1 MLAMTRKTAQ
11 AEIVDTTTERH
22 GNDFVTIKTVK
33 SGDSFNFA
41 IECKLGSF
49 VRAVH
54 PHQNGM
60 DYSSKEEARQAAIE
74 TIESIAK
81 LNRGMA
87 KHLKDFDLDS
97 KEWFFDF

>member
-49 VRAVH
+49 IKAVH

-60 DYSSKEEARQAAIE
+60 DFSSKAEAYQAAVDFLESSARQGRAI
-74 TIESIAK
+74 
-81 LNRGMA
+81 A
-87 KHLKDFDLDS
+87 KHLKNFRLDS
-97 KEWFFDF
+97 EEWFFDF

>member
-11 AEIVDTTTERH
+11 SEIVDTTTEQH
-22 GNDFVTIKTVK
+22 GSDFVTIKTVK

-41 IECKLGSF
+41 IECKLGTF
-49 VRAVH
+49 IRAVH
-54 PHQNGM
+54 PHQNAM

-97 KEWFFDF
+97 EEWFFDF

>member
-1 MLAMTRKTAQ
+1 MLMMNRKAAQ
-11 AEIVDTTTERH
+11 PEIVDTTTESH

-49 VRAVH
+49 IKAVH

-60 DYSSKEEARQAAIE
+60 DFSSKAEAYQAAVDFLESSARQGRAV
-74 TIESIAK
+74 
-81 LNRGMA
+81 A
-87 KHLKDFDLDS
+87 KHLKNFRLDS
-97 KEWFFDF
+97 DEWFLDF